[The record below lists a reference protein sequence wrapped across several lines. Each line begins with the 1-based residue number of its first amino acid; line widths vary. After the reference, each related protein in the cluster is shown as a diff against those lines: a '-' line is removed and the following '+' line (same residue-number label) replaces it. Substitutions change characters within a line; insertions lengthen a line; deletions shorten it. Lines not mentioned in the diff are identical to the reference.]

1 MDFLFMISGAA
12 CLGEAIALLMGKD
25 FLLFYG
31 SKIKAEDYDL
41 PRLYR
46 AEWPLFLVD
55 AVCCLVIGFLQV
67 SMVAEIICITIA
79 FLTLLVHTRF
89 LGGSQFKR

>member
-12 CLGEAIALLMGKD
+12 CLAETIALLMGKD

-31 SKIKAEDYDL
+31 SKMKEEDYDI

-46 AEWPLFLVD
+46 AEWPLFLID
-55 AVCCLVIGFLQV
+55 GLCFLAIGFLKLSFQG
-67 SMVAEIICITIA
+67 EIIFLTVA
-79 FLTLLVHTRF
+79 FLTLLVHANF
-89 LGGSQFKR
+89 LGSSRYKK